1 MLLKEEITKEKGKR
15 CLVMS
20 DEHSIEEYAEILK
33 GLLNTDYVGFI
44 TDNQLKMGKST
55 LEMLVEALR
64 KRSDYGN
71 Y

>member
-1 MLLKEEITKEKGKR
+1 
-15 CLVMS
+15 MS